1 VWDKEDA
8 ELIHLSKPN
17 MFDKFMDPQV
27 QNFVQARYYLCP
39 KTKEFKTTDKAVQEF
54 EKLVVSNLPQI
65 SSRFAI
71 NNELMILIGFMNPFV
86 GS

>member
-8 ELIHLSKPN
+8 KLIHFGKPN

-27 QNFVQARYYLCP
+27 RNFVRARYYLCP
-39 KTKEFKTTDKAVQEF
+39 KTKVFKTSEKAVQEF
-54 EKLVVSNLPQI
+54 EKLVVSNLPWI

-71 NNELMILIGFMNPFV
+71 NNEPMILIGFMNPFAR
-86 GS
+86 S